1 MVRRTRSQPI
11 EDISYEYGG
20 IIMNNVVLY
29 STEDLPIFLTV
40 AEASQVLRIGRN
52 IVYELVRCGQ
62 LPSVK
67 LGRQIRISKK
77 ALLDFMDRQ

>member
-1 MVRRTRSQPI
+1 
-11 EDISYEYGG
+11 
-20 IIMNNVVLY
+20 MNNTVSLC
-29 STEDLPIFLTV
+29 SIDELPLFLTV